1 VYRRQPRLE
10 KPILRRVALLSS
22 LLLAACDDPLRL
34 VVVETTQS
42 DVATAGTA
50 ALGGSE
56 SGTGSGGRPD
66 DGSGGTLSEGGTLSG
81 GNAGADAGG
90 SDAETGG
97 DQGMAGMPA
106 LDPWD
111 APALFT
117 ASFASHAYPG
127 QYMRHIGDKG
137 FVAAIDMTSEID
149 EQDATFE
156 MIQGLYTLDCDKHE
170 CVSFR
175 SVNVN
180 GGFFRHAESRIHL
193 NPAHD
198 DPLFL
203 ADATFWIEPGLAD
216 PQGISFRC
224 SNYPARVIH
233 LRNGNELWIDTVVED
248 AVFASEATFYL
259 KPPLTESD

>member
-1 VYRRQPRLE
+1 MRARDIEGVWASCRS
-10 KPILRRVALLSS
+10 ALLSS

-42 DVATAGTA
+42 DVATAGTT

-56 SGTGSGGRPD
+56 SGSASGGRSG
-66 DGSGGTLSEGGTLSG
+66 DGAGGALSEGGSLAG
-81 GNAGADAGG
+81 GGAGAGG
-90 SDAETGG
+90 SDEEAGG
-97 DQGMAGMPA
+97 EPGVAGMPA
-106 LDPWD
+106 IDPWD

-117 ASFASHAYPG
+117 ASFVSHAYPG
-127 QYMRHIGDKG
+127 QYMRHTGDKG
-137 FVAAIDMTSEID
+137 FIGAIDMASEVE

-180 GGFFRHAESRIHL
+180 GGFFRHAGSRIHL

-198 DPLFL
+198 DPLYL

-216 PQGISFRC
+216 AQGISFRC
-224 SNYPARVIH
+224 SNYPERVIH
-233 LRNGNELWIDTVVED
+233 VRNGNELWIDTVIED
-248 AVFASEATFYL
+248 AVFASESTFYL
-259 KPPLTESD
+259 KTPLTESE